1 MKSDVIT
8 MPKSESFPNDTN
20 NGVRLLA
27 YAYAMSGKDSGAV
40 SSKDGK
46 AKDRFG
52 NFGLIN
58 ELEKTRL
65 DA

>member
-1 MKSDVIT
+1 MRSDVIT
-8 MPKSESFPNDTN
+8 MPAPELFPNNDG
-20 NGVRLLA
+20 NGVRFLA
-27 YAYAMSGKDSGAV
+27 YAYAIGGKDGSAM

-46 AKDRFG
+46 AKG
-52 NFGLIN
+52 GSGISGLIN